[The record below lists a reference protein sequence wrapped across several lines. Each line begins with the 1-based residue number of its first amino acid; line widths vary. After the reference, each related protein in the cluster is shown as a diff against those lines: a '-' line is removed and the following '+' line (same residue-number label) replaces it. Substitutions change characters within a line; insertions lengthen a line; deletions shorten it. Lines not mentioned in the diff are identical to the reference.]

1 MVGGLNTV
9 FEKSWRDTTRVLFGR
24 ELAGLEKYSAW
35 LSEYL
40 LPTTRRKSRVS
51 GREVILAKDA
61 YLKSAKFISEDEL
74 TADRDYAISINDMKD
89 MDSLVRAL
97 SEKAEYSG
105 NRYLGNSAFV
115 ERSDVVL
122 DSQYVYN
129 STNIEQSSHIYNSY
143 MMRRASKC
151 VFGSGYTAAGEHLIR
166 VVGGINLRRCFES
179 HVVTD
184 SSDLYFS
191 FNCEGVHEALFSFG
205 QKNKK
210 YLIGNREL
218 PKDKYRQ
225 LKSKLLAEVVE
236 KLESEGKYPSL
247 YSLCPENLPAVLP
260 KVSAKRPDVGMDM
273 APIEKGFANTYSI
286 LLKRAPPSITKLEK
300 WLSRNTCDVDT
311 VKTAFGSETTIAKNF
326 GMLSE
331 IPRKRAVTVFE
342 SLELGKLSL
351 DESELESVE
360 SIKRG
365 LGEIAYFTSEYWS
378 GENRNIFFSPIV
390 LHSTNIYKGF
400 EATYSENTSHT
411 FMSLHSK
418 FVYGCGRIIDSQFCL
433 KCYNSVYLN
442 RCFELDSCIKCS
454 DSYFCH
460 NSEGLQDCMFCFNTK
475 GKRHCIGN
483 TQLSKD
489 DYMKIRDALVGQM
502 AAEIGKTNGL
512 KLDIYS
518 IGAKS

>member
-1 MVGGLNTV
+1 MDARLQAV
-9 FEKSWRDTTRVLFGR
+9 FEKTWRDTTRVLFGK
-24 ELAGLEKYSAW
+24 ELAGLEKYDEW
-35 LSEYL
+35 LSGYL
-40 LPTTRRKSRVS
+40 LPTASRKSRVS

-61 YLKSAKFISEDEL
+61 YLPSAKFISEDEL
-74 TADRDYAISINDMKD
+74 KADREYAVSINDMKD

-97 SEKAEYSG
+97 AEKAEYSG
-105 NRYLGNSAFV
+105 NRFLGNSSFV
-115 ERSDVVL
+115 ESSDVVL
-122 DSQYVYN
+122 DSQYVSN
-129 STNIEQSSHIYNSY
+129 STNIEQSSYIYKSY

-166 VVGGINLRRCFES
+166 VVGGINLHRCFES

-205 QKNKK
+205 QKNRK
-210 YLIGNREL
+210 YLIGNLQL
-218 PKDKYRQ
+218 PKDKYRR
-225 LKSKLLAEVVE
+225 LKAKLLGEVVD
-236 KLESEGKYPSL
+236 KLESEGSYPSL
-247 YSLCPENLPAVLP
+247 YSLCPEKLPALLP

-286 LLKRAPPSITKLEK
+286 LFKRTPPSITKLEK
-300 WLSRNTCDVDT
+300 WLARNTCDVEA
-311 VKTAFGSETTIAKNF
+311 VKTAFGSETSIAKDF

-342 SLELGKLSL
+342 SLELGKIAL
-351 DESELESVE
+351 DESGLGSVE

-365 LGEIAYFTSEYWS
+365 LGQIAYFTSEYWS
-378 GENRNIFFSPIV
+378 GENRNIFYSPIV

-418 FVYGCGRIIDSQFCL
+418 FVYGCGRIIDSQFCM
-433 KCYNSVYLN
+433 KCYDSVYLN

-460 NSEGLQDCMFCFNTK
+460 NCEGLQECMFCFNTK

-483 TQLSKD
+483 TQLSKG
-489 DYMKIRDALVGQM
+489 DYVKIRDLLVGQM
-502 AAEIGKTNGL
+502 AGEIARTNSLGL
-512 KLDIYS
+512 NIYS
-518 IGAKS
+518 IGAKT